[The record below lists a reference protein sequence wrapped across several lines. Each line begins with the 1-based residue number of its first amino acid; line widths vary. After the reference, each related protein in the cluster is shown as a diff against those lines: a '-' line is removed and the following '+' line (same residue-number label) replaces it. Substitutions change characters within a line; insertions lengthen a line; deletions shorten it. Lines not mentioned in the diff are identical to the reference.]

1 MHNLPKD
8 DSMLFATKFVV
19 GIARLVFDGISQNL
33 INEILTLKKKYIL
46 VQFVYAY
53 LSRSLRYAFF
63 NNHLD
68 IL

>member
-53 LSRSLRYAFF
+53 FSRSLRYAFF
-63 NNHLD
+63 HNHLD